1 MTGLS
6 LVVKRSFNMKNWP
19 VPRTQAAIVVGA
31 EEEGGGWAAGQKASF
46 FAGGEELQGFL
57 EVLDGRAHVFV
68 LQGAAGVLA
77 ELLRLSE
84 VLGRELDATCG
95 EDRRRWSSQ

>member
-19 VPRTQAAIVVGA
+19 VPWTEAAIVVGA
-31 EEEGGGWAAGQKASF
+31 EEEGGGRARGQKASF

-57 EVLDGRAHVFV
+57 EVLDGRAYVFV

-84 VLGRELDATCG
+84 VLC
-95 EDRRRWSSQ
+95 